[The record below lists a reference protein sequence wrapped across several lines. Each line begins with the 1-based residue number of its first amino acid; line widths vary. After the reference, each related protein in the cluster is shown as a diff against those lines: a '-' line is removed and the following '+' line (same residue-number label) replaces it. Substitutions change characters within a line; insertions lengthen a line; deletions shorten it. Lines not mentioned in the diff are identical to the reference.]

1 MSAPAYSSTPGQQ
14 PNAAQ
19 AAQQAELK
27 RRAEAEADSR
37 RTKHTRPPLPPP
49 HVLAALVPDSPAF
62 LELMKV
68 EQKLDWTLMRKKAE
82 VNDALGKPTR
92 VKRALRVFVSNTA
105 HDQDWQKELDAAA
118 AGLAPTGEASA
129 SRAEGDKAEKA
140 EGDVTMEDPSAPKK
154 KEVDVSNGD
163 GIAGWILKIEGR
175 LLDSGNVRLDRT
187 KRKFTT
193 FLKSAIIEFD
203 NREAPTY
210 PEGNIV
216 EWHATAHQGP
226 PLDGFEI
233 LRRGDQNV
241 PCRITLHVSHY
252 PERFKVLEPLKGLIA
267 VHEATR
273 AEVLSAVWKLV
284 KVTGSQDK
292 DDGTI
297 VRPVGGLE
305 KIFPQG
311 QESVAFH
318 QLPELAS
325 RYLAHPDPVVIP
337 YTIDVTKDYNFHQKC
352 FDIPLEMEDPLKS
365 KMAAM
370 VSSFE
375 GPEGAEVMKLED
387 KVAELAYFVREL
399 KEKRDFLESFAVNPQ
414 SFINSYLAAQ
424 ARDLDLSLGYQIGQA
439 TANGGSVREEDL
451 RRSDLFQMPWVDEA
465 VGVVEG
471 GRMEAERRAVGYG
484 R

>member
-14 PNAAQ
+14 PNARPKLTR
-19 AAQQAELK
+19 EERK
-27 RRAEAEADSR
+27 
-37 RTKHTRPPLPPP
+37 KHTRPPLPPP

-118 AGLAPTGEASA
+118 AGLAPTGEA
-129 SRAEGDKAEKA
+129 
-140 EGDVTMEDPSAPKK
+140 
-154 KEVDVSNGD
+154 NGD

-284 KVTGSQDK
+284 KVTGAQDK

-365 KMAAM
+365 KMASM

-375 GPEGAEVMKLED
+375 GPEGAEVMKMED

-399 KEKRDFLESFAVNPQ
+399 KEKRDFLESFAANPQ